1 MTKEKSWQEFRDTGL
16 AVIINQILHIFGW
29 AIVFEVDDNNIATRC
44 YPARVKYRGFT
55 GDETDKAYL
64 KVSQYMEQ
72 NAKEL
77 LEETKTGGYE

>member
-16 AVIINQILHIFGW
+16 VVIINQILHIFGW
-29 AIVFEVDDNNIATRC
+29 AITFEVDDNNIATRC
-44 YPARVKYRGFT
+44 YPARVKYRGFDDSST
-55 GDETDKAYL
+55 DEAYL

-77 LEETKTGGYE
+77 LEETREGRYE